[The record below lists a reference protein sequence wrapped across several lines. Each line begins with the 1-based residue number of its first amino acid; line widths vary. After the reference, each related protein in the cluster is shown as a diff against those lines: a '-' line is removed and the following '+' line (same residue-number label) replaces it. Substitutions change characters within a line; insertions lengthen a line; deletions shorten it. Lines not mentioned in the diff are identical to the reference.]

1 MKNKVTNI
9 KYSNQWF
16 LLSLLLFICT
26 MNTNAQQILSIE
38 EALKIALENNY
49 EIKIAAN
56 DLKMDQTNN
65 SIGNAGMLPK
75 FTASIVDNN
84 NLQNISQTR
93 SDGTVNSLNNGKSNS
108 LNYGVGL
115 DWTVFD
121 GMKMFAKRE
130 QLQELQKLGE
140 SELKLSILTKI
151 GDVYGTYYDLVQQ
164 QQQLAALDSTIVI
177 SKQRLTLAQNRFS
190 IGKAS
195 KLEVLNAQVDL
206 NTDKVT
212 LLKQKELL
220 SNTKILMN
228 QILARATKTDFKV
241 TDIFKVDS
249 NLKLTELS
257 ELAQKQNPQ
266 LEAEIINK
274 RIAELQLKQVKASR
288 YPTVKVNTGYNFVD
302 TQSSLG
308 FTTQSST
315 KGINYGFSASLNLFD
330 GLAQRR
336 NEKIANLAVENAKI
350 QIEQQNLN
358 LETQLATAYQTY
370 LTNLELIQLE
380 ETNQAI
386 AKQNLAITLDKFH
399 IGTITTLE
407 FRTAQL
413 NFVNATVRYSNAQ
426 YQAKLSE
433 IALKELAGNLNF

>member
-9 KYSNQWF
+9 KHSNQWF

-56 DLKMDQTNN
+56 DLKMDQINN

-75 FTASIVDNN
+75 LTASIVDNN

-177 SKQRLTLAQNRFS
+177 SKQRLTLAQNLW
-190 IGKAS
+190 I
-195 KLEVLNAQVDL
+195 LHLN
-206 NTDKVT
+206 
-212 LLKQKELL
+212 
-220 SNTKILMN
+220 
-228 QILARATKTDFKV
+228 RW
-241 TDIFKVDS
+241 
-249 NLKLTELS
+249 
-257 ELAQKQNPQ
+257 
-266 LEAEIINK
+266 
-274 RIAELQLKQVKASR
+274 
-288 YPTVKVNTGYNFVD
+288 
-302 TQSSLG
+302 
-308 FTTQSST
+308 
-315 KGINYGFSASLNLFD
+315 
-330 GLAQRR
+330 
-336 NEKIANLAVENAKI
+336 
-350 QIEQQNLN
+350 
-358 LETQLATAYQTY
+358 
-370 LTNLELIQLE
+370 
-380 ETNQAI
+380 
-386 AKQNLAITLDKFH
+386 
-399 IGTITTLE
+399 
-407 FRTAQL
+407 
-413 NFVNATVRYSNAQ
+413 
-426 YQAKLSE
+426 
-433 IALKELAGNLNF
+433 

>member
-9 KYSNQWF
+9 KHSNQWF

-56 DLKMDQTNN
+56 DLKMDQINN

-75 FTASIVDNN
+75 LTASIVDNN

-249 NLKLTELS
+249 DLKLTELS

-336 NEKIANLAVENAKI
+336 NEKIANLAVENTKI

-380 ETNQAI
+380 KTNQAI

>member
-75 FTASIVDNN
+75 LTASIIDNN

-336 NEKIANLAVENAKI
+336 NEKIANLAIENAKI

>member
-1 MKNKVTNI
+1 M
-9 KYSNQWF
+9 
-16 LLSLLLFICT
+16 
-26 MNTNAQQILSIE
+26 
-38 EALKIALENNY
+38 
-49 EIKIAAN
+49 
-56 DLKMDQTNN
+56 
-65 SIGNAGMLPK
+65 
-75 FTASIVDNN
+75 
-84 NLQNISQTR
+84 
-93 SDGTVNSLNNGKSNS
+93 
-108 LNYGVGL
+108 
-115 DWTVFD
+115 
-121 GMKMFAKRE
+121 
-130 QLQELQKLGE
+130 
-140 SELKLSILTKI
+140 
-151 GDVYGTYYDLVQQ
+151 
-164 QQQLAALDSTIVI
+164 
-177 SKQRLTLAQNRFS
+177 
-190 IGKAS
+190 
-195 KLEVLNAQVDL
+195 
-206 NTDKVT
+206 
-212 LLKQKELL
+212 L

-228 QILARATKTDFKV
+228 QILARATNTDFKV

-288 YPTVKVNTGYNFVD
+288 YPSVKVNTGYNFVD

-336 NEKIANLAVENAKI
+336 NEKIANLAIENAKI

>member
-75 FTASIVDNN
+75 LTASIVDNN

-108 LNYGVGL
+108 LNYGVDL

-336 NEKIANLAVENAKI
+336 NEKIANLAVENTKI

-380 ETNQAI
+380 KTNQAI

>member
-1 MKNKVTNI
+1 M

-75 FTASIVDNN
+75 LTASIVDNN

-121 GMKMFAKRE
+121 GMKMFAKKE